1 MGLQEEGGG
10 PVPTG
15 RHRRKAHL
23 ALSKYSMCLGK
34 DAPLLV
40 RAPLEWV
47 GLFRGE
53 EEVTQSGSV
62 TDYNRSSSLPFT
74 QAFPQA

>member
-1 MGLQEEGGG
+1 M
-10 PVPTG
+10 P
-15 RHRRKAHL
+15 RRRRRRKAHL
-23 ALSKYSMCLGK
+23 ALTKYSMCLGK
-34 DAPLLV
+34 DTPLLV

-62 TDYNRSSSLPFT
+62 THYRSGSLPFT
-74 QAFPQA
+74 QAFP